1 MKSYINMEVDRLKD
15 TLQFIENIFTE
26 TESEHF
32 QQCRDF
38 MYLVNK
44 YIKFKNEEQKKY
56 PYHVNPIEELHANE
70 NANSR
75 ILCAML
81 RYQIDGEY
89 KILKSFIDR
98 FIPEIQ
104 FNISSNPVI
113 MPEQYRIDLS
123 VRDKKGGYAIIF
135 ENKIHGAVLQK
146 NQIARYVEKLHTE
159 EGFDYKQIYVVFL
172 PSSEFYE
179 TNDCCWYKHEEC
191 CDYCNGECSLKQNPT
206 ILELRKEFEDE
217 GRYKKVTFR
226 NDVLSWLKE
235 DVLPYLLYKETLLQA
250 SVILY
255 IDYLEGLFNLR
266 KTDNMSVE
274 LEKVIV
280 QQMKLDK
287 NQSEY
292 EKIEIMDN
300 YIKQISVLKNSIDG
314 LESSIVKL
322 KENEANKL
330 LNKIEEFKGMNPE
343 FYFVELKLAYKDYYI
358 YIGRNKTKIYY
369 SIKTKEDL
377 CGKGT
382 PKKILDIFNQKSDKY
397 NSYGW
402 SETDINFWENHN
414 IFFQHQKR
422 KDELWNNICQWI
434 NQMKEAIDKL
444 EFTSRP

>member
-1 MKSYINMEVDRLKD
+1 M
-15 TLQFIENIFTE
+15 
-26 TESEHF
+26 
-32 QQCRDF
+32 
-38 MYLVNK
+38 
-44 YIKFKNEEQKKY
+44 
-56 PYHVNPIEELHANE
+56 
-70 NANSR
+70 
-75 ILCAML
+75 
-81 RYQIDGEY
+81 
-89 KILKSFIDR
+89 
-98 FIPEIQ
+98 
-104 FNISSNPVI
+104 
-113 MPEQYRIDLS
+113 
-123 VRDKKGGYAIIF
+123 
-135 ENKIHGAVLQK
+135 
-146 NQIARYVEKLHTE
+146 
-159 EGFDYKQIYVVFL
+159 FL

-300 YIKQISVLKNSIDG
+300 YIKQISVFKNSIDG